1 MHCRNNDKSLPL
13 NLSNLTR
20 KPHPWVLPT
29 SWKQSRS
36 KVKTHEC
43 VMCSPIPKPYYSFS
57 LLLLIRDSL
66 GISQGCEMGG
76 CAPPWLDVGSRS
88 QWDAQRHLQVFH
100 QAGSGCSGVIA
111 NGCIVPGYLCRALGC
126 FSQEGLGCTF
136 CTSFRTHLLGKGEYK
151 KHRKG
156 WLNRC
161 NK

>member
-36 KVKTHEC
+36 RVSENTWMW
-43 VMCSPIPKPYYSFS
+43 MCSSIPKLYYSIS
-57 LLLLIRDSL
+57 LLLLIWDSL
-66 GISQGCEMGG
+66 GRS
-76 CAPPWLDVGSRS
+76 PPWLDVRSRS
-88 QWDAQRHLQVFH
+88 QWDAQRHLQVFR
-100 QAGSGCSGVIA
+100 AGSACSGVIA
-111 NGCIVPGYLCRALGC
+111 NGCIVPAYLCKTLGC
-126 FSQEGLGCTF
+126 FSWEGLGCTF
-136 CTSFRTHLLGKGEYK
+136 CTSFRRLLLGRGEYK
-151 KHRKG
+151 KRRKG